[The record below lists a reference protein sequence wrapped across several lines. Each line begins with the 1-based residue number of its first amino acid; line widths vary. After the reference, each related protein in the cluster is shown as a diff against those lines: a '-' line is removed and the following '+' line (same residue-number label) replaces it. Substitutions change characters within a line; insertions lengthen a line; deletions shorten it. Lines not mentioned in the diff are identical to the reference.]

1 MGKQKDL
8 IPVFDINKKEPL
20 IHDPVSGNFIN
31 SFKKNDVP
39 VRKPNAV
46 PPKTN
51 TIKKT
56 SNFIRIK

>member
-31 SFKKNDVP
+31 SFK
-39 VRKPNAV
+39 
-46 PPKTN
+46 
-51 TIKKT
+51 T
-56 SNFIRIK
+56 SLKSLLTEVNPT

>member
-31 SFKKNDVP
+31 SFKKMMFLFVSLTQYHQKQTPLKSLLTEVNP
-39 VRKPNAV
+39 
-46 PPKTN
+46 T
-51 TIKKT
+51 
-56 SNFIRIK
+56 

>member
-31 SFKKNDVP
+31 SFKKNDVFLYITR
-39 VRKPNAV
+39 VL
-46 PPKTN
+46 
-51 TIKKT
+51 IK
-56 SNFIRIK
+56 